1 MPSLGFFE
9 GAAEWDEGGRDQD
22 GESEHVIRVA
32 MKDGEAGERGREEG
46 SFMKMRPA
54 RHGAFEIELG

>member
-1 MPSLGFFE
+1 MGRGRE
-9 GAAEWDEGGRDQD
+9 GSGRARTDGD

-54 RHGAFEIELG
+54 RHGAFEKELG